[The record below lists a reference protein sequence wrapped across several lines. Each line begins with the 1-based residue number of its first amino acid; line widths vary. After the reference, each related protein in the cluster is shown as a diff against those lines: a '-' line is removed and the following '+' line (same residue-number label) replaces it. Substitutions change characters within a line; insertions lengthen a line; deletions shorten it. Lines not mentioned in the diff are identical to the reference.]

1 MEAAARGECLPECK
15 QYAGNPKCCR
25 FVTDDDVC
33 SRPRDICVCSRSGMC
48 SADCQ
53 EKSFWGECPKRCKE
67 FEGDPDCCAPTCP
80 AKCTNRR
87 RGECGAGGVPECDG
101 IPGCCPEHF
110 DIVFGAGVYLP
121 APGLGSV
128 AAGEK

>member
-1 MEAAARGECLPECK
+1 MSKCGEM
-15 QYAGNPKCCR
+15 
-25 FVTDDDVC
+25 
-33 SRPRDICVCSRSGMC
+33 RDSCVCCRSGMC

-121 APGLGSV
+121 APGLGTV

>member
-25 FVTDDDVC
+25 CVTDDDVC
-33 SRPRDICVCSRSGMC
+33 RDIVTFVCCRSGMC

-87 RGECGAGGVPECDG
+87 RAECGAGGVPECDG

-121 APGLGSV
+121 APGLGTV